1 MRKPNGRFWS
11 DYAFRTRVFAILA
24 AIINLINVGANIAA
38 AVAYASMWYGSM
50 AIYYFALGAL
60 RTGMLTANSQ
70 IGRRFEEKRQGKAK
84 LKMYLACGIS
94 LVVFEA
100 ALIYAVAEMVTEKIT
115 STGEIM
121 AIAIAAY
128 TFYKVIV
135 AIVNVKKTGKLRDP
149 ALQCLRNINLMDALV
164 SVMSLQ
170 VTMIAVFGT
179 SGELTTLTHV
189 MGIVITVLTMAIA
202 VIMIIQAAKRL
213 KENSY
218 EEGR

>member
-1 MRKPNGRFWS
+1 MRKPHGRFWE
-11 DYAFRTRVFAILA
+11 DYAFRTRIFAIVA
-24 AIINLINVGANIAA
+24 AIINLVNVGANVAA
-38 AVAYASMWYGSM
+38 AVAYSSMWYCAM
-50 AIYYFALGAL
+50 AIYYFALGLL
-60 RTGMLTANSQ
+60 RTGMLTANRQ
-70 IGRRFEEKRQGKAK
+70 IGRRFEGERQAKAK

-94 LVVFEA
+94 LVIFEA

-115 STGEIM
+115 SAGEIM

-149 ALQCLRNINLMDALV
+149 ALQCLRNINLTDALV

-170 VTMIAVFGT
+170 VTMISVFGN
-179 SGELTTLTHV
+179 SDDLTTLTHV

-202 VIMIIQAAKRL
+202 VIMITQAARRL